1 MCIRDRSTILRLLGG
16 LYQPTEGM
24 VEVDGI
30 DLRQIDPAEYRA
42 RVGFVSQE
50 PRLFL
55 GTLRDNV
62 LMGRAHLDAGRLVEV
77 AKLTGL
83 DRVIAGHPMG
93 WDLPVGEM
101 GQLLSGGQRQLVAL
115 ARALVTKP
123 QILLMDEP
131 TSSMDAQ
138 SEMAFL
144 RQLRDAAGTAT
155 LVVVT
160 HRPAVLE
167 LVKRIVVV
175 DAGRIVMDGPRDQV
189 LAALSGV
196 RPAAPGAAAGEGV
209 HMHPS
214 AQPVQ
219 RSASV

>member
-1 MCIRDRSTILRLLGG
+1 
-16 LYQPTEGM
+16 
-24 VEVDGI
+24 
-30 DLRQIDPAEYRA
+30 
-42 RVGFVSQE
+42 
-50 PRLFL
+50 
-55 GTLRDNV
+55 
-62 LMGRAHLDAGRLVEV
+62 
-77 AKLTGL
+77 
-83 DRVIAGHPMG
+83 
-93 WDLPVGEM
+93 
-101 GQLLSGGQRQLVAL
+101 
-115 ARALVTKP
+115 
-123 QILLMDEP
+123 
-131 TSSMDAQ
+131 MDAQ

-167 LVKRIVVV
+167 LVQRIVVV

-196 RPAAPGAAAGEGV
+196 RPAQPSGSAGEGV

>member
-1 MCIRDRSTILRLLGG
+1 MGRSQIDASR
-16 LYQPTEGM
+16 M
-24 VEVDGI
+24 VEV
-30 DLRQIDPAEYRA
+30 A
-42 RVGFVSQE
+42 R
-50 PRLFL
+50 
-55 GTLRDNV
+55 
-62 LMGRAHLDAGRLVEV
+62 
-77 AKLTGL
+77 LTGL
-83 DRVIAGHPMG
+83 DRVIAAHPMG

-101 GQLLSGGQRQLVAL
+101 GNLLSGGQRQLVAL
-115 ARALVTKP
+115 ARSLVTKP

-138 SEMAFL
+138 SEVAFL
-144 RQLRDAAGTAT
+144 RQLRDAATDCT

-167 LVKRIVVV
+167 LVTRIVVM
-175 DAGRIVMDGPRDQV
+175 DSGRLVMDGPRDQV

-196 RPAAPGAAAGEGV
+196 RPTAPAAEAGNL
-209 HMHPS
+209 HMHPA